1 MPRHHLKAYLKV
13 DLQIKN
19 GINGIIT
26 SYEIADISDA
36 IEKLVGDSDL
46 YKEIA
51 DNLSKEKKG
60 NIEEFKKIQKIIG
73 Y

>member
-1 MPRHHLKAYLKV
+1 MTTAYDCV

-60 NIEEFKKIQKIIG
+60 NIEEFKKIQKLIG